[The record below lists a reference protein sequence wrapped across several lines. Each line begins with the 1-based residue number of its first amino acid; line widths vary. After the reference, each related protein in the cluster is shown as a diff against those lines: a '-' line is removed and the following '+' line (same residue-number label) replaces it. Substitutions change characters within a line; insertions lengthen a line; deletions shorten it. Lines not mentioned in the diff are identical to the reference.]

1 MGRKDR
7 RQKDFRLLEKNMK
20 SAEPPMAKQPRRT
33 ALRAT
38 TLMESIYQDILSRL
52 QNDQIGGDERLL
64 DYEIAKEFE
73 CTRMPVRQALLRLV
87 NEGYLAA
94 TTRGFVIP
102 VLSAVDVREIFEMR
116 RLLEP
121 AAAVAAAIVMDEK
134 QLITL
139 QAATRKCKRG
149 HERHDMALLM
159 EGNIEFRQ
167 TWLAAV
173 QNSRLR
179 TSILRFSDHSRQV
192 RTTTRDKANTSQM
205 ISNDLQAIMK
215 GFMDRDPAQIH
226 TAVLSFIDDA
236 EHQYFLGQDGPA

>member
-1 MGRKDR
+1 
-7 RQKDFRLLEKNMK
+7 MK
-20 SAEPPMAKQPRRT
+20 SAEPPVVKQPRRT

-52 QNDQIGGDERLL
+52 QHDQIGDDERLL

-87 NEGYLAA
+87 NEGYLVA

-102 VLSAVDVREIFEMR
+102 VLSAVDVREIFAMR

-121 AAAVAAAIVMDEK
+121 AAAVAAAMSMDEQ
-134 QLITL
+134 QLIAL

-159 EGNIEFRQ
+159 QGNIEFRQ
-167 TWLAAV
+167 TWLGAV

-179 TSILRFSDHSRQV
+179 NSILRFSDHSRQV
-192 RTTTRDKANTSQM
+192 RTTTRDKADTARM
-205 ISNDLQAIMK
+205 ISHDLQAIMA
-215 GFMDRDPAQIH
+215 GFQERDAAQIH
-226 TAVLSFIDDA
+226 AAVIGFIDDA
-236 EHQYFLGQDGPA
+236 EHQYFLGQDVAA